1 MSSDPRQPP
10 VHLALNVMRRDLPIE
25 YLNRCRLFGPALPTF
40 RPIPGPHGAESP
52 YSELMA
58 NTYTAAVPGGSTGF
72 RYGAGS
78 ISERSEH
85 GPEEIPEPS
94 VYTGTSVDAG
104 RERHH
109 GVERL
114 PGWRNK
120 RHMMCGASF
129 ELVVVWHT

>member
-1 MSSDPRQPP
+1 MDQQVASDCVERSTAASGAPRLKRDAPGLAHRILESLPVILAPP
-10 VHLALNVMRRDLPIE
+10 
-25 YLNRCRLFGPALPTF
+25 CRPSGLSL
-40 RPIPGPHGAESP
+40 GPHGAESP

-94 VYTGTSVDAG
+94 SRAYTPGLAWTLVASATMGSSAFPGGVTSGT
-104 RERHH
+104 
-109 GVERL
+109 
-114 PGWRNK
+114 
-120 RHMMCGASF
+120 
-129 ELVVVWHT
+129 